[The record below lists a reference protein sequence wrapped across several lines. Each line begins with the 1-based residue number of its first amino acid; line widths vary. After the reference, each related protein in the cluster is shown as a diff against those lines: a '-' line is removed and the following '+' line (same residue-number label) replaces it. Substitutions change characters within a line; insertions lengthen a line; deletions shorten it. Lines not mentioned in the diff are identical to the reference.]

1 MVKTKLAMG
10 GKQAMMNPQDESFS
24 GGVFHESIQDG
35 RVGARIR
42 VTRGEIIAEPLYSS
56 NDSATGSESL
66 RDTPNF
72 IIPIREVQLDM
83 GGASGKMI
91 FCRTRDKSLTIFCEE
106 KGFAQALERE
116 SAGLLGEQ
124 LKTLRGSLRKEN
136 RRFMFW
142 ASVSCVA
149 LALFCV
155 IGYYA
160 LLASARTAVHALP
173 ISVDEQIGKTAI
185 QSMINDRL
193 PRDHKASQLVQQI
206 VDRLKPHAKFKEMDF
221 QVYVVQNSEINAFAL
236 PGGQMV
242 VFTGLIENVES
253 PEQLAGVIAHEM
265 SHATLRHGLQQI
277 SQSLGVIAA
286 IQLMVGDVG
295 GLLAVGTQLAQQS
308 VMTSYSRTAETEA
321 DLEGARMLHAANIDP
336 KSMASFFSKLKHEHG
351 DIPGV
356 ISWLST
362 HPQHE
367 DRIESIHTY
376 ADSLDSSAYVP
387 LELDLAGA
395 KEAIR

>member
-1 MVKTKLAMG
+1 MS
-10 GKQAMMNPQDESFS
+10 QHDESFS
-24 GGVFHESIQDG
+24 GGIFHESIQNG

-42 VTRGEIIAEPLYSS
+42 IARGEIIAEPY
-56 NDSATGSESL
+56 DGSDEPQGQ
-66 RDTPNF
+66 RENF
-72 IIPIREVQLDM
+72 VIPLREVQLDM

-91 FCRTRDKSLTIFCEE
+91 FCRTPDKSLTIFCEE
-106 KGFAQALERE
+106 RGFARALEQE
-116 SAGLLGEQ
+116 SAGLLREP
-124 LKTLRGSLRKEN
+124 LKNLKGSLRKEN

-142 ASVSCVA
+142 ASVSCLA
-149 LALFCV
+149 IALFCI

-193 PRDHKASQLVQQI
+193 PRDHQASQLVEQI
-206 VDRLKPHAKFKEMDF
+206 VDRLKTHAKFADMDF
-221 QVYVVQNSEINAFAL
+221 QIYVVDSSEVNAFAL

-242 VFTGLIENVES
+242 VYTGLIEKVES

-277 SQSLGVIAA
+277 SQSIGVIAA

-295 GLLAVGTQLAQQS
+295 GLLAIGTQVAQQS
-308 VMTSYSRTAETEA
+308 VLTSYSRTAETEA

-336 KSMASFFSKLKHEHG
+336 KGMVDFFAKLKDEHG
-351 DIPGV
+351 DLPGV

-367 DRIESIHTY
+367 DRIETINQFLG
-376 ADSLDSSAYVP
+376 SLGPTDYLP
-387 LELDLAGA
+387 LEVDLAA
-395 KEAIR
+395 AQEALR